1 MLTYNFHRN
10 FSEDF
15 VAWIKFLVAPRKR
28 AAVNVEPWC
37 NYTQF
42 GGNYNAV
49 PVVTTIKTIE
59 GMYRFITFK
68 KLKHLSN
75 VSVLISPH

>member
-10 FSEDF
+10 FSEDC
-15 VAWIKFLVAPRKR
+15 VARIKFLVAPRKQ
-28 AAVNVEPWC
+28 ATVNVEPWC

-49 PVVTTIKTIE
+49 PVVTTIKTIK

-75 VSVLISPH
+75 NSVLISPH